1 MAKRAA
7 TKRVRRLAAEEVVNL
22 NVYREDLNARAH
34 GPQKRKSFHVR
45 DMTQI
50 RPLNQAQEE
59 VFHLWNDP
67 NKLALVLTNQAGC
80 GKTMLAMYLAL
91 REVLDPDSPY
101 EKVIIIRSAVQG
113 REIGFLPGT
122 ETEKSAVYEA
132 PYASICDEL
141 FPWKKSYENLKD
153 NGKIEF
159 HTSSFMRGVTFRDA
173 IVIVDEM
180 QNMNYEELSTAI
192 TRISDSSRI
201 FYCGDLNQNDLHRKK
216 NDQSGLPDF
225 IRILESMDEVGIVK
239 FQLSD
244 IVRGGLVKSFL
255 TAAHKLGY

>member
-7 TKRVRRLAAEEVVNL
+7 TKRVRRLADHEVVNL
-22 NVYREDLNARAH
+22 DLFREDIKAREQ

-50 RPLNQAQEE
+50 RPLTQAQEE

-67 NKLALVLTNQAGC
+67 TKLALVLANQAGC

-91 REVLDPDSPY
+91 REVLDPDSHY

-122 ETEKSAVYEA
+122 DKEKSEVYEA
-132 PYASICDEL
+132 PYASVCDEL

-173 IVIVDEM
+173 VVIVDEM

-192 TRISDSSRI
+192 TRIADSSRI
-201 FYCGDLNQNDLHRKK
+201 IYCGDMNQNDLHRKK
-216 NDQSGLPDF
+216 NDSSGLPDF
-225 IRILESMDEVGIVK
+225 LRIMESMNDVGIVK
-239 FQLSD
+239 FGLSD

-255 TAAHKLGY
+255 TAAYHLGY